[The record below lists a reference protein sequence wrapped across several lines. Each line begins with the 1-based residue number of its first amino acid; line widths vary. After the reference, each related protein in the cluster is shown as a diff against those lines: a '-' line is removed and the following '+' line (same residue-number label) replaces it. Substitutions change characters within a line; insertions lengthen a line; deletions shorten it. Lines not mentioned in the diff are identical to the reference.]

1 MKQVG
6 HYLPKVMLGLI
17 MSVSLVLAGCASNG
31 TGSSML
37 AGSGTA
43 PDPRLTKSADASF
56 FSTSGLTA
64 CAGGAGVGILACAV
78 SSPNDKVKC
87 MVVAGIAACGV
98 AMGANYYY
106 DYRRSQYSNTTQ
118 RLQLMND
125 DVKADTE
132 KVAQRTATLQQ
143 VINDDKER
151 IAGIQQSIKAK
162 SLDKAKAQQ
171 EIASVDSNLAQMNKD
186 LAGMRNKVTE
196 YKKTADMERTNG
208 SASQVSA
215 IDLEISKMN
224 TKVASL
230 QKEVDGLYSQ
240 RQAITLG

>member
-6 HYLPKVMLGLI
+6 RYLPKAMLGLI

>member
-1 MKQVG
+1 MKHVCS
-6 HYLPKVMLGLI
+6 YLPKAMLGLV
-17 MSVSLVLAGCASNG
+17 MSAALVLAGCASNG

-37 AGSGTA
+37 GGSGTA

-78 SSPNDKVKC
+78 SSPNDKLKC

-106 DYRRSQYSNTTQ
+106 DYRRSKYSNTAQ

-151 IAGIQQSIKAK
+151 IAGIQKSIKAK
-162 SLDKAKAQQ
+162 NVDKAKAQQ
-171 EIASVDSNLAQMNKD
+171 EIASVDSNLAQMKKD

-196 YKKTADMERTNG
+196 YKKTAELERTNG
-208 SASQVSA
+208 GGNQVSA
-215 IDLEISKMN
+215 IDSEITRMN
-224 TKVASL
+224 DKVASL

>member
-1 MKQVG
+1 MKPVSG
-6 HYLPKVMLGLI
+6 YLPKAVFGLLI
-17 MSVSLVLAGCASNG
+17 SVSLVLAGCANNG

-37 AGSGTA
+37 GSSSTA
-43 PDPRLTKSADASF
+43 PDPRLTKSADAEF
-56 FSTSGLTA
+56 FSTSGLTS
-64 CAGGAGVGILACAV
+64 CAAAAGVGILACAV
-78 SSPNDKVKC
+78 ASPSDKVKC

-106 DYRRSQYSNTTQ
+106 DYRRSKYSNTAQ

-125 DVKADTE
+125 EVKADTE

-151 IAGIQQSIKAK
+151 IADIQRSIKNK
-162 SLDKAKAQQ
+162 TLDKAKAQQ
-171 EIASVDSNLAQMNKD
+171 EIASVDSNLTQMKKD
-186 LAGMRNKVTE
+186 LTGMRTKVSE
-196 YKKTADMERTNG
+196 YQKTAELERNNG
-208 SASQVSA
+208 GGTQVTA
-215 IDLEISKMN
+215 IDGEINKMN
-224 TKVASL
+224 SKVASL

>member
-1 MKQVG
+1 MKQVCD
-6 HYLPKVMLGLI
+6 YLPKAIAGLFL
-17 MSVSLVLAGCASNG
+17 SVSLVLGGCAN

-37 AGSGTA
+37 GSSGPA
-43 PDPRLTKSADASF
+43 PDPRLTQSTDAKF

-78 SSPNDKVKC
+78 ASPNDKVKC

-106 DYRRSQYSNTTQ
+106 DYRRSQYSDTAQ

-125 DVKADTE
+125 EVKADTE
-132 KVAQRTATLQQ
+132 KVAVRTATLQQ
-143 VINDDKER
+143 VISDDKER
-151 IAGIQQSIKAK
+151 IASIQKSIQNKTV
-162 SLDKAKAQQ
+162 DKAKAQQ
-171 EIASVDSNLAQMNKD
+171 EIASIDSNLTQMRKD
-186 LAGMRNKVTE
+186 LDGMRTKVTEYQKTAQLERTNGGGNKVTE
-196 YKKTADMERTNG
+196 
-208 SASQVSA
+208 
-215 IDLEISKMN
+215 IDGEIAKMN

-240 RQAITLG
+240 RSAITLG

>member
-1 MKQVG
+1 MK
-6 HYLPKVMLGLI
+6 HIRSHLPRVMLGLMI
-17 MSVSLVLAGCASNG
+17 SVSLVLAGCANNG

-37 AGSGTA
+37 GGSGTD
-43 PDPRLTKSADASF
+43 PDPRLTKSTDSSF

-64 CAGGAGVGILACAV
+64 CAAAAGVGILACAV
-78 SSPNDKVKC
+78 ASPSDKVKC

-106 DYRRSQYSNTTQ
+106 DYRRSKYSNTAQ

-132 KVAQRTATLQQ
+132 KVAQRTYTLQQ

-151 IAGIQQSIKAK
+151 IAGIQKSIKTK
-162 SLDKAKAQQ
+162 TLDKAKAQQ

-186 LAGMRNKVTE
+186 LTGMRSKVAE
-196 YKKTADMERTNG
+196 YKKTADLERASNG
-208 SASQVSA
+208 GTQVTA
-215 IDLEISKMN
+215 IDGEISKMN
-224 TKVASL
+224 SKVASL

>member
-1 MKQVG
+1 MKSVCN
-6 HYLPKVMLGLI
+6 YLPKAMLGLI
-17 MSVSLVLAGCASNG
+17 MSVSLVLAGCASNS

-151 IAGIQQSIKAK
+151 IAGIQQSIKTK
-162 SLDKAKAQQ
+162 SLDKAKAQK
-171 EIASVDSNLAQMNKD
+171 EVASVDSNLAQMNKD
-186 LAGMRNKVTE
+186 LAGMRNKVAE

-208 SASQVSA
+208 GGSQVSA

>member
-1 MKQVG
+1 MKQVRNV
-6 HYLPKVMLGLI
+6 LPNVMLGLI
-17 MSVSLVLAGCASNG
+17 LSVSLVLAGCGTNG
-31 TGSSML
+31 IGSSML
-37 AGSGTA
+37 NNSNTA

-64 CAGGAGVGILACAV
+64 CAGAVGVGVLACAV
-78 SSPNDKVKC
+78 TSPNDKVQC

-106 DYRRSQYSNTTQ
+106 DYRRAKYSNTTQ

-125 DVKADTE
+125 EVKADTE

-151 IAGIQQSIKAK
+151 IADIQKSIKSK
-162 SLDKAKAQQ
+162 TLDKTKAQQ
-171 EIASVDSNLAQMNKD
+171 EIASVDSNLVLMKKD
-186 LAGMRNKVTE
+186 LSGMQEKVNE
-196 YKKTADMERTNG
+196 YQKTANLERVNG
-208 SASQVSA
+208 GGKQVTD
-215 IDLEISKMN
+215 IDSEITKMN

>member
-17 MSVSLVLAGCASNG
+17 ISVSLVLAGCASNG

>member
-171 EIASVDSNLAQMNKD
+171 EIASVDSNLTQMNKD
-186 LAGMRNKVTE
+186 LTGMRNKVTE

>member
-6 HYLPKVMLGLI
+6 RYLPKAMLGLI

-106 DYRRSQYSNTTQ
+106 DYRRSQYSNTAQ

-125 DVKADTE
+125 EVKADTE

>member
-1 MKQVG
+1 MKQVRNV
-6 HYLPKVMLGLI
+6 LPNVMLGLI
-17 MSVSLVLAGCASNG
+17 LSVSLVLAGCGTNG
-31 TGSSML
+31 IGSSML
-37 AGSGTA
+37 NNSNTA

-64 CAGGAGVGILACAV
+64 CAGAAGVGVLACAV
-78 SSPNDKVKC
+78 TSPNDKVQC

-106 DYRRSQYSNTTQ
+106 DYRRAKYSNTTQ

-125 DVKADTE
+125 EVKADTE

-151 IAGIQQSIKAK
+151 IADIQKSIKSK
-162 SLDKAKAQQ
+162 TLDKTKAQQ
-171 EIASVDSNLAQMNKD
+171 EIVN
-186 LAGMRNKVTE
+186 E
-196 YKKTADMERTNG
+196 YQKTANLERVNG
-208 SASQVSA
+208 GGKQVTD
-215 IDLEISKMN
+215 IDSEITKMN